1 MRSTSTA
8 AVEAPKT
15 VVPVP
20 MPVTP
25 PVTPPPT
32 ANSVTISP
40 VEVQRETPVT
50 LPSSK
55 LLRLTAGAS
64 ALLIPRSIGE
74 RLGLFHIGGGRNLW
88 WVTDVDTII
97 FDAVLF
103 AALFW
108 TARSLRSASLR
119 NPIFWLV
126 TALTIMI
133 GLPLIYVVT
142 NFGTLFRM
150 REMIYLGLMLIPLTL
165 VSAPPKRDTAL
176 AVAGADNEAA
186 SLPDAVEGS
195 SGE

>member
-8 AVEAPKT
+8 AIEAPKT

-20 MPVTP
+20 VPVP
-25 PVTPPPT
+25 SPPT
-32 ANSVTISP
+32 AKPVTIP
-40 VEVQRETPVT
+40 QAEVKSETAIAR
-50 LPSSK
+50 PSSK
-55 LLRLTAGAS
+55 LLRLTTGAA

-88 WVTDVDTII
+88 WVSDVDTII
-97 FDAVLF
+97 FDVVFF

-126 TALTIMI
+126 TSLTIMI

-176 AVAGADNEAA
+176 AVAGGDAEAA

-195 SGE
+195 SAE